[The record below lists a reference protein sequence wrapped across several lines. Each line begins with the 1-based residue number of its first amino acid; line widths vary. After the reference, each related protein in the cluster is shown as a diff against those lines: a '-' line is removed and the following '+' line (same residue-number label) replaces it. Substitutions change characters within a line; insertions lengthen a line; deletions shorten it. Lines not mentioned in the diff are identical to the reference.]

1 MKKNIILFITLFS
14 GFVLHAQQIKPDVVN
29 ATGGSAQYSG
39 GYLAW
44 SVGEPVIGSIAGSN
58 ASINQGF
65 LQTWPALA
73 KNIMLTFYL
82 EGLWNGSSLN
92 KAQNDAGDAYPGDVA
107 DKVQI
112 ELHKAANYNEVVY
125 TAPGV
130 NLNTA
135 GQASVTVPAIHT
147 GSYYLAVKHR
157 NSIETVSALP
167 LALSGT
173 SINYD
178 FTDNAD
184 KAFGDNMKALDGIY
198 VIYGGD
204 VNQDGVVDGLDMIP
218 VDNQAANFGNGYI
231 PEDINGDGSIDAL
244 DMIVLDNNAAGF
256 VSAVLP

>member
-1 MKKNIILFITLFS
+1 MLS
-14 GFVLHAQQIKPDVVN
+14 GIALPAQQIKPDVIN

-44 SVGEPVIGSIAGSN
+44 SVGEPVIGTVAGSN
-58 ASINQGF
+58 AGINQGF

-82 EGLWNGSSLN
+82 EGLWNGSGLN
-92 KAQNDAGDAYPGDVA
+92 KAQSEAGDAFPGDVA
-107 DKVQI
+107 DQVQI

-125 TAPGV
+125 TAPDV

-135 GQASVTVPAIHT
+135 GQAAITVPATHT

-173 SINYD
+173 TISYD
-178 FTDNAD
+178 FTDNAG
-184 KAFGDNMKALDGIY
+184 KAFGDNMKAVDGIY

-218 VDNQAANFGNGYI
+218 VDNQAANFGTGYI

-256 VSAVLP
+256 IAAVLP

>member
-1 MKKNIILFITLFS
+1 MYAQVKADVINS
-14 GFVLHAQQIKPDVVN
+14 AGNSVQHA
-29 ATGGSAQYSG
+29 G

-44 SVGEPVIGSIAGSN
+44 SVGEPVIGTLVGSN
-58 ASINQGF
+58 ANLNQGF

-82 EGLWNGSSLN
+82 EGLWNGSGLN
-92 KAQNDAGDAYPGDVA
+92 KAQTEAGDAYPGDVA
-107 DKVQI
+107 DQVQI
-112 ELHKAANYNEVVY
+112 ELHNATNYNTVVY

-135 GQASVTVPAIHT
+135 GQAAITVPAMHT
-147 GSYYLAVKHR
+147 GSYYLVVKHR

-167 LALSGT
+167 IAFSGT
-173 SINYD
+173 TISYN
-178 FTDNAD
+178 FTDNAT
-184 KAFGDNMKALDGIY
+184 KAFGDNMKGLDGIY

-218 VDNQAANFGNGYI
+218 VDNQAANFGTGYI

-244 DMIVLDNNAAGF
+244 DMIVLDNNAAWF
-256 VSAVLP
+256 VSAVLPQGRHQQEW